1 MDSDLDS
8 YGDPNNSTEDC
19 SQPSGY
25 VANMDDCNDSE
36 PTAWSG
42 ALEYCDGIDNNCSGN
57 EYDALDAISY
67 HPDSDGDGY
76 GDENEA
82 YPLCEPP
89 GGLLVGCYDVSMFD
103 TGSDGWNGGS
113 LTIYVN
119 GIKVDSGQTGGIQN
133 QDDGEFWATETE
145 TIIEEAFCLSS
156 YSDVVTL
163 EYESGSKEYETS
175 CGVTDST
182 GY

>member
-1 MDSDLDS
+1 MAMGICSSLLSCSQPSGYVDNVDDCNDSEALAWSGADEVCDGIDNDCDGDVDGTAIDKTVWYMDSDLDS

-57 EYDALDAISY
+57 EYDALDAIFY

-113 LTIYVN
+113 DHLC
-119 GIKVDSGQTGGIQN
+119 
-133 QDDGEFWATETE
+133 EWH
-145 TIIEEAFCLSS
+145 
-156 YSDVVTL
+156 
-163 EYESGSKEYETS
+163 
-175 CGVTDST
+175 
-182 GY
+182 